1 MLPFNVTILGSSS
14 ALPSPSR
21 FTTSQLVTLNE
32 RLFLIDCGEGTQI
45 QLQKFGKKMGRINH
59 VFISHLHGDHI
70 FGLPGLISSMS
81 MGGKKGEL
89 HIHSH
94 SDLQI
99 ILSTIMKF
107 MNDLDLKVTFH
118 PLNLRRH
125 AVVYEDDKIKVESF
139 PLKHR
144 IPCCGFIFREQPQD
158 LHLRKEKV
166 EELNIPFLDRIRIKK
181 GADLLLQDGSVI
193 PNCELT
199 LPAQK
204 PRSFAYC
211 TDTKMVEKIVP
222 FIEGVDLLYHEATFS
237 DTEKELAE
245 KTYHSTAKQ
254 AARIALKAN
263 AGKLIIGHFSSRY
276 RNVKPLVDEAREIF
290 SNTYAV
296 NDGDN
301 FEIREDHQSISF

>member
-14 ALPSPSR
+14 AVPSPAR
-21 FTTSQLVTLNE
+21 FTTSQLVSLNE
-32 RLFLIDCGEGTQI
+32 RLFLVDCGEGTQI

-59 VFISHLHGDHI
+59 IFISHLHGDHI

-89 HIHSH
+89 HIYSH

-99 ILSTIMKF
+99 ILSTLMKF

-125 AVVYEDDKIKVESF
+125 DVVYEDDKIKVESF

-158 LHLRKEKV
+158 LHLCKEKV
-166 EELNIPFLDRIRIKK
+166 LELNIPFLDRIRIKK
-181 GADLLLQDGSVI
+181 GADLLLPDGAII
-193 PNCELT
+193 PNKELT
-199 LPAQK
+199 LPAEK

-211 TDTKMVEKIVP
+211 TDTVMMEKIIP
-222 FIEGVDLLYHEATFS
+222 IIEGVDLLYHEATFS
-237 DTEKELAE
+237 DTAKELAE
-245 KTYHSTAKQ
+245 KTYHSTSKQ
-254 AARIALKAN
+254 AALIALKAN
-263 AGKLIIGHFSSRY
+263 VGKLIIGHFSSRY
-276 RNVKPLVDEAREIF
+276 KNVKLLVDEARDIF
-290 SNTYAV
+290 PNTYAV

-301 FEIREDHQSISF
+301 YDIREDHQSVSF